1 MLGKKVCDGSIVE
14 KQLILR
20 RKLAFVHWKSANYH
34 MTNLPGFAETTF
46 LEEWM
51 IVSSWNLADAQ
62 GAG

>member
-34 MTNLPGFAETTF
+34 MTNLPGLAETTF

-51 IVSSWNLADAQ
+51 IVSS
-62 GAG
+62 